1 LFGESSSAKMTTV
14 TIQVPK
20 EGASVELMLVGDT
33 PSGEATLILP
43 DGVIVRPPPLQWQLP
58 DGVNLEADRF
68 GWSADLAS
76 KGAAFFGHSVA
87 LKIDTSAS
95 PMSGPPPPPGRAELA
110 LASVIVQSLSTVLSL
125 CEAKFSEDTCRY
137 DGTAMQHVRAPHIWI
152 STEFIGEGSSW
163 SFVVSRDDAPDFG
176 CHLEFDGLRYLGI
189 SAGD

>member
-1 LFGESSSAKMTTV
+1 MTTV
-14 TIQVPK
+14 TIQIPK

-33 PSGEATLILP
+33 HSGEATLILP

-58 DGVNLEADRF
+58 DGVTLEADRF

-76 KGAAFFGHSVA
+76 KGASFFGHPVA

-95 PMSGPPPPPGRAELA
+95 PVSGPPPPPSRAELS
-110 LASVIVQSLSTVLSL
+110 LASVIIQNLSALLSL
-125 CEAKFSEDTCRY
+125 CEEKFSEDTRRY
-137 DGTAMQHVRAPHIWI
+137 DGTALQHVRDPHIWI
-152 STEFIGEGSSW
+152 STEFIGEGTSW

-176 CHLEFDGLRYLGI
+176 YHHEFDGLRYLGI

>member
-1 LFGESSSAKMTTV
+1 MTTV

-33 PSGEATLILP
+33 PSGEATLILQ

-58 DGVNLEADRF
+58 DGVTLAADRF

-76 KGAAFFGHSVA
+76 KGGSFFGHPVA
-87 LKIDTSAS
+87 LKIDTSPS
-95 PMSGPPPPPGRAELA
+95 PVMGPPPPPTRAELS
-110 LASVIVQSLSTVLSL
+110 LASVIVQSLSTLLRL
-125 CEAKFSEDTCRY
+125 CEEKFSEDTRRY

-176 CHLEFDGLRYLGI
+176 YHLEFDGLRYLGI